1 MRANYRKKYEAE
13 LARANRNAVAFHM
26 LRRSVEHASTVAGEL
41 HHSMERDS
49 MGICLPPYMKLA
61 IVANKQAIGQA
72 YMESIKEI
80 VQ

>member
-1 MRANYRKKYEAE
+1 MNYRKKYEAE
-13 LARANRNAVAFHM
+13 LARANRNAVSFHM
-26 LRRSVEHASTVAGEL
+26 LRRSVEHASKVAEEL

-61 IVANKQAIGQA
+61 ILANKQAVEA
-72 YMESIKEI
+72 ACMESIKEI

>member
-1 MRANYRKKYEAE
+1 VNYRKLYEKE

-26 LRRSVEHASTVAGEL
+26 LRREVEHASKVASEL

-49 MGICLPPYMKLA
+49 MGILLPPYARLA
-61 IVANKQAIGQA
+61 IIANKQAANAA
-72 YMESIKEI
+72 YMVSIKET